1 MLIPASVDEAT
12 TVWNSYAFQQRSSF
26 PPCTS
31 QYCKDRNIAHTHTM
45 KRFYE
50 LQPPKGK
57 GSPIEGRNSLFLFVK
72 DGKSKGKGMSN
83 GKGKGMSNGNGKG

>member
-1 MLIPASVDEAT
+1 ME
-12 TVWNSYAFQQRSSF
+12 
-26 PPCTS
+26 
-31 QYCKDRNIAHTHTM
+31 
-45 KRFYE
+45 RFYE